1 MFDTAQTA
9 LCFRVSLVPD
19 PVGVRGVRYLCRET
33 DLLSP
38 TNQ

>member
-9 LCFRVSLVPD
+9 LCFGVSLAPD
-19 PVGVRGVRYLCRET
+19 SVGARYLCIET

>member
-19 PVGVRGVRYLCRET
+19 VVGARYLCIET

-38 TNQ
+38 ANQ